1 MRPWSLPKRFGFR
14 VLLLFLLFRYD
25 LPSPLNRLPGWDMY
39 FEGWNWLTLQLA
51 RALQIEVPVHGP
63 TGSGDALISWLAAAS
78 MLTGAVLGAV
88 IWSLIQRAPTRHD
101 KLIDFLQLYIRVILF
116 TILLSYGIV
125 KVLALQFPAPTDDRL
140 LMTYGESSPMGLM
153 WTFMGAS
160 KPYQIFAGVLEVAAA
175 ALMLSRRT
183 TTLGGLLVCGVMGN
197 VFLMNL
203 CYDVP
208 VKIDSAQLL
217 LMGMVLV
224 SLDAPRLI
232 SMLVLNR
239 PVPAA
244 DQAFTWW
251 STGRWRLARFAL
263 CIVVFGFTFYEQ
275 VGPVLLGETSEPP
288 PDPLSAAG
296 VYDVTSS
303 DGITGLRRLSV
314 SRWWAKVYPVEGE
327 ITRLQ
332 TKEKSDEH
340 RLIFSE
346 IPGEPVS
353 SANLV
358 VSSGEQPGEYIF
370 TGTWNDAPVLIR
382 AKKRSAPQSLLTTRG
397 FHWVSEAPFNR

>member
-1 MRPWSLPKRFGFR
+1 MRPWSLPQRFGFR

-39 FEGWNWLTLQLA
+39 FEVWNWLALQLG
-51 RALQIEVPVHGP
+51 RALQLEVPVHGP
-63 TGSGDALISWLAAAS
+63 TGSGDALISWLVAAGSLIA
-78 MLTGAVLGAV
+78 AVLGAV

-101 KLIDFLQLYIRVILF
+101 KLVDFLQLYIRVFLF
-116 TILLSYGIV
+116 SILLSYGLV
-125 KVLALQFPAPTDDRL
+125 KVLALQFPAPTEDRL
-140 LMTYGESSPMGLM
+140 LSTYGESSPMGLM

-175 ALMLSRRT
+175 ALLLTRRT

-208 VKIDSAQLL
+208 VKLDSAQLL
-217 LMGMVLV
+217 VMGMVLV
-224 SLDAPRLI
+224 TLDAPRLI

-244 DQAFTWW
+244 DQSFTWW
-251 STGRWRLARFAL
+251 STGRWRLARSAL
-263 CIVVFGFTFYEQ
+263 CVVVFGFAFYEQ
-275 VGPVLLGETSEPP
+275 VSPVIAGETSEPP
-288 PDPLSAAG
+288 ADPLSAAG
-296 VYDVTSS
+296 VYEVTSS
-303 DGITGLRRLSV
+303 EGISGLRKLSF
-314 SRWWAKVYPVEGE
+314 SRWWAKVYPLEGE
-327 ITRLQ
+327 VTRLRN
-332 TKEKSDEH
+332 TEKSDEH

-346 IPGEPVS
+346 VPGEPPN

-358 VSSGEQPGEYIF
+358 IANDGQPGEYIF

-382 AKKRSAPQSLLTTRG
+382 AKKRSAPPALLLTRG